1 MEEYLPYNGEESE
14 LRDVFGEVFY
24 TNSTKMDF
32 QEVLKNVFNH
42 TSLTDHSVVDRI
54 DQVALFSCII

>member
-1 MEEYLPYNGEESE
+1 MDKYLPYNGEESD
-14 LRDVFGEVFY
+14 LRDVFGEVFD

-32 QEVLKNVFNH
+32 QDVLKNVFNH
-42 TSLTDHSVVDRI
+42 SSVTDHSLAESI